1 MKKPS
6 NFLLRTFMSFFFIVG
21 VIFFV
26 WIIFF
31 DSNSYVNQQKQKAH
45 SKELQ
50 EHKEYYEKEIVK
62 LKESQQHIQK
72 DPEQLE
78 KYARE
83 KYKYK
88 KKGEDIYVIE
98 KKSDQ

>member
-1 MKKPS
+1 M
-6 NFLLRTFMSFFFIVG
+6 RTFLKFIKSIFTSFFFIVG
-21 VIFFV
+21 LLFIG

-31 DSNSYVNQQKQKAH
+31 DSNSYINQQKQKAEYQ
-45 SKELQ
+45 ELQ
-50 EHKEYYEKEIVK
+50 EQKQFYEDEIVK
-62 LKESQQHIQK
+62 LEEAQQHIEQ

-88 KKGEDIYVIE
+88 KKGEEIYIIE
-98 KKSDQ
+98 KKSE